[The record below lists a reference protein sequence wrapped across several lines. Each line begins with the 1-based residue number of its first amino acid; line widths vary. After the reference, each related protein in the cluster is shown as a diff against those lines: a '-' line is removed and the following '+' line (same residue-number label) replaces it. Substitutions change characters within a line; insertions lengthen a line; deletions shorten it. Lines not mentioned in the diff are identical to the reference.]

1 LGGRRPRELPD
12 NGYDV
17 GMKFYLEVDVPET
30 DDAHLEVARILR
42 DEGEAM
48 VELGDLMPGDKQD
61 VYDSDNN
68 RVGSWSVD
76 AVTE

>member
-1 LGGRRPRELPD
+1 
-12 NGYDV
+12 
-17 GMKFYLEVDVPET
+17 MKFYLEVDVPET

-48 VELGDLMPGDKQD
+48 VDLGELMPGDKQD

>member
-1 LGGRRPRELPD
+1 
-12 NGYDV
+12 
-17 GMKFYLEVDVPET
+17 MKFYLEVDVPET

-48 VELGDLMPGDKQD
+48 VDLGELVPGDKQD

>member
-1 LGGRRPRELPD
+1 VPD

-48 VELGDLMPGDKQD
+48 VDLGELVPGDKQD

>member
-1 LGGRRPRELPD
+1 MPD

-48 VELGDLMPGDKQD
+48 VDLGELVPGDKQD

>member
-1 LGGRRPRELPD
+1 
-12 NGYDV
+12 
-17 GMKFYLEVDVPET
+17 MKFYLEVDVPET
-30 DDAHLEVARILR
+30 EDAHLKVARILR

-48 VELGDLMPGDKQD
+48 VDLGELVPGDKQD
-61 VYDSDNN
+61 VYDTANN

>member
-1 LGGRRPRELPD
+1 
-12 NGYDV
+12 
-17 GMKFYLEVDVPET
+17 MKFYLEVDVPET

-48 VELGDLMPGDKQD
+48 VDLGELVPGDKQD
-61 VYDSDNN
+61 VYDTDNN

>member
-1 LGGRRPRELPD
+1 LPD

-48 VELGDLMPGDKQD
+48 VEIGDLMPGDKQD

>member
-1 LGGRRPRELPD
+1 
-12 NGYDV
+12 
-17 GMKFYLEVDVPET
+17 MKFYLEVDVPET

-48 VELGDLMPGDKQD
+48 VDLGELVPGDKQD

-76 AVTE
+76 AITE

>member
-1 LGGRRPRELPD
+1 
-12 NGYDV
+12 
-17 GMKFYLEVDVPET
+17 MKFYLEVDVPET
-30 DDAHLEVARILR
+30 EDAHLEVGRILR
-42 DEGEAM
+42 EEGETM
-48 VELGDLMPGDKQD
+48 VDLGELVPGDKQD

>member
-1 LGGRRPRELPD
+1 
-12 NGYDV
+12 
-17 GMKFYLEVDVPET
+17 MKFYLEVDVPET
-30 DDAHLEVARILR
+30 EDAHLEVGRILR
-42 DEGEAM
+42 TEGETM
-48 VELGDLMPGDKQD
+48 VDLGELVPGDKQD